1 MRPVTQR
8 GVAWISAGRLRPW
21 LWAALIAAW
30 LVWLGVVA
38 LSIPL
43 TSAHSYD
50 FDTYYAAA
58 QALRFD
64 HSADIYRVA
73 TLNQVAQ
80 AHGLCAHTGHFLPPY
95 VYPPLLAILLE
106 PLTLLPCGSAA
117 TLWLLLNAALWA
129 AATLLLADVLARR
142 WPERRL
148 AATTLVT
155 LLSLGCLPA
164 YYGLFLGQAHLL
176 ILAGFALTLWLA
188 ERDRLALAGG
198 ALVIIALIKL
208 IPALLLVTY
217 LLRGR
222 WRLIGAAALVGAGLL
237 GVMLLRSSPASVAR
251 SLPAGAALLSSGLT
265 SGGNEALVASLP
277 PALHLVGLGLAALI
291 GLLWLLA
298 LWRRRGGAHGDDLL
312 AIGWTLCVMLLI
324 SPLVWSFYLIWLT
337 PTFIACATA
346 LGPPLRRDARVV
358 GLWLALAGLYLCIVL
373 PIGALHVAAT
383 LALWGLAG
391 ALYWRSSSASPST
404 LAPAKPIAAVTSA

>member
-1 MRPVTQR
+1 MRPVTQL
-8 GVAWISAGRLRPW
+8 GLEWISARRLRPW

-30 LVWLGVVA
+30 LVWLGAIA

-43 TSAHSYD
+43 ASAHSYD

-142 WPERRL
+142 WPGRRL

-155 LLSLGCLPA
+155 LISLGCLPA
-164 YYGLFLGQAHLL
+164 YYGLFLGQVHLL
-176 ILAGFALTLWLA
+176 MLAGFALTLWLV
-188 ERDRLALAGG
+188 ERDRPALAGA

-208 IPALLLVTY
+208 IPALLLVAY

-222 WRLIGAAALVGAGLL
+222 WLTDSIELSRSGQAPGVGHVPEKLTFFKENQGSFYIRILNTVKPTYLL
-237 GVMLLRSSPASVAR
+237 FV
-251 SLPAGAALLSSGLT
+251 
-265 SGGNEALVASLP
+265 
-277 PALHLVGLGLAALI
+277 I
-291 GLLWLLA
+291 
-298 LWRRRGGAHGDDLL
+298 
-312 AIGWTLCVMLLI
+312 TL
-324 SPLVWSFYLIWLT
+324 LVWKI
-337 PTFIACATA
+337 IAEFA
-346 LGPPLRRDARVV
+346 
-358 GLWLALAGLYLCIVL
+358 
-373 PIGALHVAAT
+373 HE
-383 LALWGLAG
+383 
-391 ALYWRSSSASPST
+391 ASPT
-404 LAPAKPIAAVTSA
+404 ARHYRCPRSA

>member
-1 MRPVTQR
+1 MRPVTQL
-8 GVAWISAGRLRPW
+8 GLEWISARRLRPW

-30 LVWLGVVA
+30 LVWLGAIA

-43 TSAHSYD
+43 ASAHSYD

-142 WPERRL
+142 WPGRRL

-155 LLSLGCLPA
+155 LISLGCLPA
-164 YYGLFLGQAHLL
+164 YYGLFLGQVHLL
-176 ILAGFALTLWLA
+176 MLAGFALTLWLV
-188 ERDRLALAGG
+188 ERDRPALAGA

-208 IPALLLVTY
+208 IPALLLVAY

-222 WRLIGAAALVGAGLL
+222 WRLIGSAALVGAGLL
-237 GVMLLRSSPASVAR
+237 GVMLLGSSPAAVAR

-265 SGGNEALVASLP
+265 TGGNEALVAILP
-277 PALHLVGLGLAALI
+277 PALHLIGLGLAALI

-298 LWRRRGGAHGDDLL
+298 LWRHRGGAQSDDLL
-312 AIGWTLCVMLLI
+312 AVGWTLCVMLLI
-324 SPLVWSFYLIWLT
+324 SPLVWSFYLIWLA
-337 PTFIACATA
+337 PTFIACAAA
-346 LGPPLRRDARVV
+346 LGPPRRRDARAL
-358 GLWLALAGLYLCIVL
+358 GLWLVLAVMYICMVAPL
-373 PIGALHVAAT
+373 GALHVAAT

-391 ALYWRSSSASPST
+391 ALYWRSGAPPST
-404 LAPAKPIAAVTSA
+404 LASAASITTAASA